1 MPSKTESCRGLTL
14 PKPTAVSK
22 RAARVGD
29 RRTTSTLVS
38 TQTQPFNAVGANELE
53 VEGSLF
59 GRARQPRNPISH
71 AQIEIALSRSV
82 AGVAMIFAV
91 QTLPLMLEQLSSR
104 KTEAAILLA
113 GLLALSILAFV
124 VATLLR
130 RGIRSSAAVVSGVYL
145 VALLVWPLVMI
156 DPSLVLASK
165 PWLWYLCTVA
175 TSCAAIAL
183 PLFWAAAYTVVT
195 PVAFGLVRV
204 LPSGGEAE
212 NLLAVLDTC
221 YAMLLG
227 GVVLIIIY
235 VLREAT
241 AKVDTAQSNALA
253 KYSVAVRHHATE
265 VERVEVDSIVHDSVL
280 ATLLSAAGVHNAK
293 GAELAAAMA
302 RSAIIRLQEAS
313 GERSLDDASIA
324 VSNLAARLRAAAAE
338 TNVFTVTELHLD
350 GLSIPEHAAEALYSA
365 SVQAMVNSL
374 QHAGPTQSRRL
385 TIGGNDQNGCT
396 VEISDTGR
404 GFEVTRVASARLG
417 LRVSIQDRVATAG
430 GVAVL
435 RTSPGLGTTITL
447 IWPRPDDQS
456 THETA
461 AATGSLTE
469 RDGGARS

>member
-1 MPSKTESCRGLTL
+1 M
-14 PKPTAVSK
+14 SK

-29 RRTTSTLVS
+29 RRTTSTLVA
-38 TQTQPFNAVGANELE
+38 TETQPFSAIGIDELK

-82 AGVAMIFAV
+82 AAVAVIFAV
-91 QTLPLMLEQLSSR
+91 QTLPFMLEQLEGR
-104 KTEAAILLA
+104 KTVAAVVVSALL
-113 GLLALSILAFV
+113 GLSILIFV
-124 VATLLR
+124 IQTVFR
-130 RGIRSSAAVVSGVYL
+130 RGIRFAAATVSVVYL
-145 VALLVWPLVMI
+145 VALLIWPLLMR
-156 DPSLVLASK
+156 DHTLVLDNK
-165 PWLWYLCTVA
+165 PWLWYLCAVA
-175 TSCAAIAL
+175 TSCAAIAF

-204 LPSGGEAE
+204 LPSGGEAGT
-212 NLLAVLDTC
+212 LLAVLDAC

-241 AKVDTAQSNALA
+241 AKVDTAQSNALS

-280 ATLLSAAGVHNAK
+280 ATLLSAAGARNEK

-313 GERSLDDASIA
+313 GERSLDDASVA
-324 VSNLAARLRAAAAE
+324 VGKLAARLRAAATE
-338 TNVFTVTELHLD
+338 TGVFTVTELHVD

-365 SVQAMVNSL
+365 SVQAMVNSV
-374 QHAGPTQSRRL
+374 QHAGPAPSRRL

-396 VEISDTGR
+396 ITVTDTGR
-404 GFEVTRVASARLG
+404 GFEVAGVASARLG
-417 LRVSIQDRVATAG
+417 LRVSIHDRVATAG
-430 GVAVL
+430 GVAKL
-435 RTSPGLGTTITL
+435 RTSPGRGTTITL
-447 IWPRPDDQS
+447 TWPRPDVQGTD
-456 THETA
+456 EA
-461 AATGSLTE
+461 AKNTGSLTG
-469 RDGGARS
+469 RDGGTRS

>member
-1 MPSKTESCRGLTL
+1 M
-14 PKPTAVSK
+14 SK

-29 RRTTSTLVS
+29 RHSTSTLVS
-38 TQTQPFNAVGANELE
+38 TRTQPFNAVVTEDLD
-53 VEGSLF
+53 VQSSLF

-71 AQIEIALSRSV
+71 AQIEIVLSRSV
-82 AGVAMIFAV
+82 AGVAVIFAV

-104 KTEAAILLA
+104 KTEAAIPLA
-113 GLLALSILAFV
+113 GLLGLSILVFV
-124 VATLLR
+124 VATFLR
-130 RGIRSSAAVVSGVYL
+130 RGIRSSAAVVSVIYL
-145 VALLVWPLVMI
+145 IALLIWPLVMI
-156 DPSLVLASK
+156 DPTLVLSSK

-183 PLFWAAAYTVVT
+183 PLFWAAAYTVVA
-195 PVAFGLVRV
+195 PIAFGLVRV

-235 VLREAT
+235 VLRAAT
-241 AKVDTAQSNALA
+241 ATVDTAQSNALA

-280 ATLLSAAGVHNAK
+280 ATLLSAAGVHSAK

-313 GERSLDDASIA
+313 GERSLDDASVA
-324 VSNLAARLRAAAAE
+324 VSKLAARLRAAATE
-338 TNVFTVTELHLD
+338 TGLFTVTELNID

-365 SVQAMVNSL
+365 SVQAMVNSV
-374 QHAGPTQSRRL
+374 QHAGPAPSRRV
-385 TIGGNDQNGCT
+385 TIDGNDQNGCT
-396 VEISDTGR
+396 ICVSDSGR
-404 GFEVTRVASARLG
+404 GFDVSSVASARLG

-430 GVAVL
+430 GVAEL
-435 RTSPGLGTTITL
+435 RTSPGHGTTITL
-447 IWPRPDDQS
+447 SWPRPESDD
-456 THETA
+456 EA
-461 AATGSLTE
+461 AALAHL
-469 RDGGARS
+469 DGGARS